1 MKRLFATVVLAS
13 MLLVL
18 IPGCQTQSPEG
29 AANGG
34 TPAADTKAE
43 VSGTKTDTQKQ
54 AKSRKELTIGV
65 SMQTLGAP
73 YFVAQDNALKKKC
86 QELGIK
92 CISIDAQ
99 GDVNKQIADI
109 EDLIAQKVDILILN
123 PKDPKGLIPATKAC
137 TKAGIPV
144 IIMDNSIDPEA
155 DYVTMVQSNNM
166 KNGELVGE
174 WLGEKMR
181 GTPIKMALLSGNQ
194 GNMLGV
200 DRREGVIRGL
210 TEAQLRL
217 DNRTSFTVVTQG
229 WGNWTTEGGLKASED
244 ILVAAPETNVIV
256 AENDSMAL
264 GAVKAVA
271 AAGKEEDILICAAAD
286 GQKEALEL
294 IKLGKYGATG
304 LNNPALVAA
313 TTLDIALK
321 YLDSERNIPKLINT
335 PAACIT
341 KENVDEYYDPNSD
354 F

>member
-1 MKRLFATVVLAS
+1 MRK
-13 MLLVL
+13 LLVPVL
-18 IPGCQTQSPEG
+18 VIAMIVSLFTGCTTGKQSN
-29 AANGG
+29 ADNK
-34 TPAADTKAE
+34 DTKKVTAQND
-43 VSGTKTDTQKQ
+43 SKTKAPVKKD
-54 AKSRKELTIGV
+54 RKDIFIGV

-86 QELGIK
+86 QELGIR
-92 CISIDAQ
+92 CVSIDAQ

-109 EDLIAQKVDILILN
+109 EDLIAQKVDLVVLN
-123 PKDPKGLIPATKAC
+123 PKDPKALIPATKSC

-155 DYVTMVQSNNM
+155 DYVSTIQSNNTA
-166 KNGELVGE
+166 NGELVGQ
-174 WLGEKMR
+174 WLGEKMK

-194 GNMLGV
+194 GNALGV

-217 DNRTSFTVVTQG
+217 ENKTSFAVLTQG
-229 WGNWTTEGGLKASED
+229 WGNWSTDGGLKAAED
-244 ILVAAPETNVIV
+244 ILVAAPDINVIV

-264 GAVKAVA
+264 GAVKAVT
-271 AAGKEEDILICAAAD
+271 AAGKQSQIMVCAAAD
-286 GQKEALEL
+286 GQKEAYEL
-294 IKLGKYGATG
+294 IKKGEYGATG
-304 LNNPALVAA
+304 LNNPALVAT

-321 YLDSERNIPKLINT
+321 YLDGDTNIPKLINT

-341 KENVDEYYDPNSD
+341 KDNVDKYYDPKSD